1 MTETDLSL
9 YAVGTLT
16 DEEAREAVAW
26 RYDGEYAVYNFPSWD
41 ECAAR
46 GWSITDAVKRENAYF
61 SVRYAGEFLGF
72 FHIMDRAGHVELG
85 VGMKPELC
93 GQGRGRMLMALALAK
108 ILETRG
114 CTTVMLAVRT
124 FNTRVPGSRSSTRVM
139 KLSAPRPEKC
149 TSCRPQFDLSQTS
162 SPSLGSLMRGGL
174 FLFMHKINKK

>member
-1 MTETDLSL
+1 MRKRARPWRGVMTESMPSTTFPP
-9 YAVGTLT
+9 GTN
-16 DEEAREAVAW
+16 APR
-26 RYDGEYAVYNFPSWD
+26 
-41 ECAAR
+41 AAGR
-46 GWSITDAVKRENAYF
+46 SPKRENAYF

-124 FNTRVPGSRSSTRVM
+124 FNTRAGRCFERAGVM